1 MEDSILESI
10 KKLLGAENM
19 TEFDDNLVMFINSS
33 LNTLTQNGIGPK
45 SGFRI
50 TEGDETWDQFITNGH
65 IELFSNCKEFVYLD
79 VKMVFDP
86 PIGSVMD
93 FYKTRREE
101 VLWRI
106 KEQADPADI
115 FEVDKEA

>member
-33 LNTLTQNGIGPK
+33 LNTLTQNGIGLK
-45 SGFRI
+45 TGFQI
-50 TEGDETWDQFITNGH
+50 TGTYETWNQFITNGH
-65 IELFSNCKEFVYLD
+65 MELYNNCKEFIYLD

-93 FYKTRREE
+93 FYKARREE

-115 FEVDKEA
+115 FEVNKEA